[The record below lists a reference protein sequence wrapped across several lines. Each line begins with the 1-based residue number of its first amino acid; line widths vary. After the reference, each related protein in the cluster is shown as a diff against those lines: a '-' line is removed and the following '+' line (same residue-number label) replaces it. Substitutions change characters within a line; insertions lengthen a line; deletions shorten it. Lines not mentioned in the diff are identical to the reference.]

1 MKKSERLQ
9 SLIESLRRA
18 GSRGRTAQQLADGFG
33 VTIRTI
39 KRDIS
44 SLEAGGLPV
53 WGRTGPGGGYG
64 LTEMFRL
71 PPVNLTASQA
81 LALSAAVATA
91 AQAPFSDAARASILK
106 VLDVLDPVSRRK
118 AAELS
123 SRVWVDV
130 GPSADRRVMS
140 ALEQATVDQV
150 TVNLTYTDAEG
161 QTTRR
166 EVEPMIFALTAGQ
179 WKLVAWCRLRE
190 GIRWFALTRIQ
201 RATVT
206 RHPCTG
212 H

>member
-1 MKKSERLQ
+1 
-9 SLIESLRRA
+9 
-18 GSRGRTAQQLADGFG
+18 
-33 VTIRTI
+33 
-39 KRDIS
+39 
-44 SLEAGGLPV
+44 
-53 WGRTGPGGGYG
+53 
-64 LTEMFRL
+64 MFRL
-71 PPVNLTASQA
+71 PPVNLTACQA
-81 LALSAAVATA
+81 LALSVAAATA
-91 AQAPFSDAARASILK
+91 AQAPFSDSARASILK

-130 GPSADRRVMS
+130 GPSAERRVMS

-150 TVNLTYTDAEG
+150 TVNLTYTDADG

-190 GIRWFALTRIQ
+190 GIRWFTLTRIQ

-212 H
+212 YQIEEIGEPPTLAHSVHF